1 MNLADAIRQAAQH
14 SGHQIVTETVPTESS
29 EITYQKGLTPM
40 EKIDHSVFGDVHAE
54 GQIPEAPHAAVLGGS
69 VVRLELFLAPDQL
82 NNLFKSVVSNQH
94 TVMTLREAASFLRI
108 STTTLDQMA
117 TDREVPA
124 LQIDGKWRF
133 SRASLE
139 EWLTFRA
146 AIQEEKEA

>member
-1 MNLADAIRQAAQH
+1 MNLADAIRQAAHH
-14 SGHQIVTETVPTESS
+14 SGHKIVTEEAPIEFS
-29 EITYQKGLTPM
+29 ETTYPKGNQPM
-40 EKIDHSVFGDVHAE
+40 EKIDHSVFGDSE
-54 GQIPEAPHAAVLGGS
+54 GQMPEAPHAAVLGGS

-108 STTTLDQMA
+108 STSTLDQMA
-117 TDREVPA
+117 HDREVPA

-146 AIQEEKEA
+146 AIKEEREA